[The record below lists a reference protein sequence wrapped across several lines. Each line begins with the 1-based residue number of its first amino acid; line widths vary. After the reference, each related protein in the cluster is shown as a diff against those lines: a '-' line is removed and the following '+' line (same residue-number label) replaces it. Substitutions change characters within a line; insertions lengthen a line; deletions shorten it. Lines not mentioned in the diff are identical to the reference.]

1 MKKLIPILAVLIGIT
16 AYVYFARIRPGRVFD
31 PTVRGSGSIEALT
44 VVVAAKIPARIL
56 TLKPAEGDHVK
67 AGDVLATLQ
76 CDEPEARLAQAQA
89 TLAQAEAGRAQAQ
102 VAIEQVRLQGGSLTV
117 QQQHALR
124 EYDRAQNLL
133 KSAGATQRTV
143 DQAETAK
150 KTADEQVRAAAM
162 SVDVARR
169 AEKVAE
175 AQVIVAEKNLALSQ
189 TQVAECTLVSPM
201 DGVVMARVHEPGELV
216 LPGSTL
222 LKLGRM
228 DELFTWI
235 YVPNEEVGKVALG
248 QPVTLTAD
256 TYPNRQFAG
265 TVARINDQAEFTPKS
280 IQTKDD
286 RTRLV
291 FGVKVVIP
299 NTDGAL
305 LPGMPVEAELPPLT
319 PTKG

>member
-1 MKKLIPILAVLIGIT
+1 
-16 AYVYFARIRPGRVFD
+16 
-31 PTVRGSGSIEALT
+31 
-44 VVVAAKIPARIL
+44 
-56 TLKPAEGDHVK
+56 
-67 AGDVLATLQ
+67 
-76 CDEPEARLAQAQA
+76 
-89 TLAQAEAGRAQAQ
+89 
-102 VAIEQVRLQGGSLTV
+102 
-117 QQQHALR
+117 
-124 EYDRAQNLL
+124 
-133 KSAGATQRTV
+133 
-143 DQAETAK
+143 
-150 KTADEQVRAAAM
+150 M